1 METAVPLLGDPKF
14 AKALGT
20 IDDIRADCSSGK
32 TAKAEAK
39 MMRTFLV
46 NKRPSTDPVVLSRL
60 LSVTHT
66 YFPDKFAEIRN
77 DMLTNT
83 ALFSPLAVLSAVDMT
98 LDDGDLETASTLFSQ
113 IERIDSICRHE
124 YVHGR
129 ICQMK
134 GDAAEAREHY
144 MAAFRAD
151 IYFKQIYIRLH
162 SLEPDYGWDHV
173 MELISLRQGSDMTP
187 RPDLDTKLADLSA
200 IYSGWLRGDRSNSMS
215 AMTSSEAFAS
225 KDPFYMMVYAWMCVS
240 DGSYRNAVRSYAD
253 AVKGFGGNV
262 VLQTEMAYI
271 QDCMGESADSEDAC
285 LRALETDPNSDK
297 ATAQL
302 AIARL
307 HQGRLRD
314 SVLTVD
320 DLIKL
325 PVVDAR
331 ECARCID
338 ALWEAGRRTEANQL
352 FKRIGSRCS
361 DTAYECYLLARN
373 DNLNESY
380 RSAEKSASRGIKED
394 PDSIPCICQLALA
407 LSGQGRTANALRLL
421 REKRQIFGDEIRLLE
436 TEKDVL
442 IKAENYDDAID
453 ICDYILDITPRNAD
467 VMKDKANAY
476 RLKGDYVM
484 AVACY
489 RESLNIREDLRLFIG
504 VLKMLLESRRTEDL
518 CRLIDDFDD
527 TYGSSATVWR
537 IRGNAEYIEGMY
549 EEAAASYTRATEIVN
564 NDLELWHSK
573 GMAEEKAGLY
583 ADAEAS
589 YDRAVILDLENA
601 DCWIS
606 KAVVQE
612 LRGNIQGAIDSLNRV
627 ISVNA
632 DNAYALAMKGR
643 LMARLGMYRE
653 ALFFLELSYRL
664 DSSNPVLLE
673 MMLKILMHQNETARA
688 IRVGNAVLEKD
699 RQNYGTMLIMAEIYI
714 DTGDSASALKM
725 LNDARPYIS
734 EDPKAAAKCAELYG
748 RVLAFSDEIEI
759 YRSLTEKYP
768 DSRDYL
774 MKLAE
779 SYSAAGDKESAAEVY
794 GRLERM
800 EPEDVEISVKKV
812 IAESE
817 DDEIEMPEQEDT
829 YALAKTLMEGG
840 RTSEGLDLL
849 VKSLDSCPDD
859 VEQYLYTADA
869 LAGNG
874 RPEQSVEVLE
884 KAMAAFPHDPRIFY
898 AKGSVLES
906 QGNRTDALSAYN
918 EAARLGMANHDLFA
932 ATGRLTMEMG
942 MISPAIESLSKA
954 VAEDPSDG
962 RSRKDLCIALM
973 KADRSDEAVPHI
985 TALLRESPNDA
996 ELLRMYVTAVDGR
1009 AESVL
1014 SVYDNILDAERS
1026 EEDTEFF
1033 AAALESIGEHDKA
1046 EALRPTVPDV
1056 SDAHKEAL
1064 DILDRA
1070 YSQGIDIS
1078 DRSLYEGYGEEHMG
1092 EILDIL
1098 TTHTQYEPDP
1108 GSDEFDEMERLSRD
1122 VIVGQEIRSIEI
1134 NREVP
1139 IQIIRHATGCDSVE
1153 KMYRIQ
1159 SHILQAF
1166 DIDCVPEGCEEGT
1179 DELIA
1184 SLKDPPSA
1192 TLYDIMDELDIGVM
1206 TARLV
1211 LNRIRQ

>member
-1 METAVPLLGDPKF
+1 METAVPLLGDPKS
-14 AKALGT
+14 AKALGI
-20 IDDIRADCSSGK
+20 IDDIRSDCSSGR

-39 MMRTFLV
+39 MIRIFMA
-46 NKRPSTDPVVLSRL
+46 NKKPSSDPVVLSRL

-66 YFPDKFAEIRN
+66 YFPERFAEIRD
-77 DMLTNT
+77 DMLSNT
-83 ALFSPLAVLSAVDMT
+83 ALFSPLAVLNAVDMT
-98 LDDGDLETASTLFSQ
+98 LDDGDVGTAETLFSR
-113 IERIDSICRHE
+113 IERVDSICRHE

-129 ICQMK
+129 ICHMK

-151 IYFKQIYIRLH
+151 IYFKPLYVRLH

-225 KDPFYMMVYAWMCVS
+225 KDPFYMTVYAWMCVS

-253 AVKGFGGNV
+253 AMKGFGGNV
-262 VLQTEMAYI
+262 VLQTEMADI
-271 QDCMGESADSEDAC
+271 QDRMGESVDSEEASM
-285 LRALETDPNSDK
+285 RALEADPKSDR

-302 AIARL
+302 AIAQL

-314 SVLTVD
+314 SVMTLD

-352 FKRIGSRCS
+352 FKRVGSRCS

-373 DNLNESY
+373 DNLNENY

-394 PDSIPCICQLALA
+394 PDSVPCVCQLALA
-407 LSGQGRTANALRLL
+407 LSGQGRTANALKLL
-421 REKRQIFGDEIRLLE
+421 KEKRQIFSDDTRLLE
-436 TEKDVL
+436 TEKDVQL
-442 IKAENYDDAID
+442 AAGNYDEAID

-476 RLKGDYVM
+476 RLKEDYVR

-489 RESLNIREDLRLFIG
+489 RESLNIREDLRLFIS

-518 CRLIDDFDD
+518 CRLIDDYDD
-527 TYGSSATVWR
+527 TYGNSALVWR
-537 IRGNAEYIEGMY
+537 IRGNAEYAEGMY
-549 EEAAASYTRATEIVN
+549 EEAAASYTRATGIVT

-627 ISVNA
+627 INVNA

-673 MMLKILMHQNETARA
+673 MMLKVLMHQNETARA
-688 IRVGNAVLEKD
+688 VRVGKAVLDKD
-699 RQNYGTMLIMAEIYI
+699 RHNYGTMLIMAEIYI
-714 DTGDSASALKM
+714 DTGDSTSAQRM
-725 LNDARPYIS
+725 LNDARPYIND
-734 EDPKAAAKCAELYG
+734 DPKSAVKCAELYG
-748 RVLAFSDEIEI
+748 RMLAFGDQIEI
-759 YRSLTEKYP
+759 YKSLTDKYP
-768 DSRDYL
+768 DDRDYL
-774 MKLAE
+774 MRLAE
-779 SYSAAGDKESAAEVY
+779 AYSAAGEKESAAEVY
-794 GRLERM
+794 GRLEQM

-817 DDEIEMPEQEDT
+817 DDAIEIPEQEDT
-829 YALAKTLMEGG
+829 YALARTLMEGG

-859 VEQYLYTADA
+859 AEQYLYTADA

-884 KAMAAFPHDPRIFY
+884 KASAAFPHDPRIFY
-898 AKGSVLES
+898 AKGSVMEDI
-906 QGNRTDALSAYN
+906 GNREEALSAYN
-918 EAARLGMANHDLFA
+918 EAARLGMANHELFA

-942 MISPAIESLSKA
+942 MISPAIESLKAA
-954 VAEDPSDG
+954 VAEDPSDTG
-962 RSRKDLCIALM
+962 CRKDLCIALM
-973 KADRSDEAVPHI
+973 KADRSEEAVPHI
-985 TALLRESPNDA
+985 SALLRESPEDT
-996 ELLRMYVTAVDGR
+996 ELLCMYVTAVDGK

-1014 SVYDNILDAERS
+1014 SVYDNILNADRS
-1026 EEDTEFF
+1026 EEETEFF

-1046 EALRPTVPDV
+1046 EALRLDVPDV

-1064 DILDRA
+1064 DVLDRA

-1108 GSDEFDEMERLSRD
+1108 GSDEFDEMERLSRE
-1122 VIVGQEIRSIEI
+1122 VVVGQEIRSIEI

-1166 DIDCVPEGCEEGT
+1166 DIDGVPEGCEEGA
-1179 DELIA
+1179 DGLIA
-1184 SLKDPPSA
+1184 SLRDPSSA
-1192 TLYDIMDELDIGVM
+1192 TLYDIMDELDVGIM

-1211 LNRIRQ
+1211 LNRIHQ